1 MICKIV
7 RVEKLMCLIF
17 MKSIKRKEKKK
28 KKKVKK
34 VSVLHYSIDI
44 HTHVSSHFQDL
55 RKKSLYFWM
64 LREESHY
71 NPEGRNYEINKNK
84 MPRKPGRIN
93 DAKEGKKTGL
103 HQRDIRKK
111 NKRHSPTR

>member
-1 MICKIV
+1 
-7 RVEKLMCLIF
+7 
-17 MKSIKRKEKKK
+17 
-28 KKKVKK
+28 
-34 VSVLHYSIDI
+34 
-44 HTHVSSHFQDL
+44 
-55 RKKSLYFWM
+55 M

-71 NPEGRNYEINKNK
+71 NPKGRNYEINKNI

-111 NKRHSPTR
+111 NKRQSPTR